1 MYGDTDEFPEA
12 IVFEEDEW
20 LVEGEKRSLNF
31 KYEDMVKY
39 FFLDNQLCIVTK
51 GNCLV
56 NFPIESKFRT
66 SKTNRKAFSSER

>member
-31 KYEDMVKY
+31 KGLTDT
-39 FFLDNQLCIVTK
+39 LVT
-51 GNCLV
+51 C
-56 NFPIESKFRT
+56 
-66 SKTNRKAFSSER
+66 

>member
-12 IVFEEDEW
+12 IVFEEDKW

-39 FFLDNQLCIVTK
+39 FFLIINYASSQKEIV
-51 GNCLV
+51 
-56 NFPIESKFRT
+56 
-66 SKTNRKAFSSER
+66 

>member
-39 FFLDNQLCIVTK
+39 FFLDNQLCIVT
-51 GNCLV
+51 
-56 NFPIESKFRT
+56 I
-66 SKTNRKAFSSER
+66 